1 MVIQHQFDWLDIRGI
16 EDMFSMPFGKMPD
29 DMCHKHQR
37 HREGKCIIM
46 SKQQSPLSKI
56 RLSLYNIEHHFV
68 KTCVCIHKMVTGF
81 TSHVWHLFLLQFNDC

>member
-1 MVIQHQFDWLDIRGI
+1 METVCYCQSRPGKSLARSTFLAMRL
-16 EDMFSMPFGKMPD
+16 FGKMPD

-37 HREGKCIIM
+37 HREVKCSIM

-68 KTCVCIHKMVTGF
+68 KTRVCIHKMAKCGAI
-81 TSHVWHLFLLQFNDC
+81 LG